1 MACVRKRRNRWVVD
15 FYDQDGVRR
24 SFNHGGFYE
33 PKSKPSRRK
42 VDVAPELLEDLKR
55 WKLACPISDQELVFP
70 TEVGTPQDTS
80 NMLRRQFFPALRKAK
95 LPKIRF

>member
-42 VDVAPELLEDLKR
+42 
-55 WKLACPISDQELVFP
+55 
-70 TEVGTPQDTS
+70 
-80 NMLRRQFFPALRKAK
+80 KAK
-95 LPKIRF
+95 LPKIRFHDLRHTYASLLIDYGEHPKYIQS